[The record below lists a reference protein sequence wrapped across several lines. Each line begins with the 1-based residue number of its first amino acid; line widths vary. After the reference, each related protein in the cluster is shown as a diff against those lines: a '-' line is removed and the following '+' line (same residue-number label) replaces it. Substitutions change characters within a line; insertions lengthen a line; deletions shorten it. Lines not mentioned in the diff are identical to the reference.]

1 MRNLKKIVK
10 VSTAIGAAS
19 LAVTGTLC
27 QPVLAVCAE
36 AAEPDVKDTTNDEK
50 ELSCTE
56 TMQELLKVDVAEG
69 DESKYT
75 GVDLPDGRHIYGDG
89 GKYFVSAGGKMTA
102 LPVVEG
108 TLNFNDIKYVKKAD
122 SLIEDVYTTDEG
134 SKVSVG
140 KCEAKNAL
148 VVDGRVIKNAISDDG
163 LLRLDKVAK
172 AIGFELEGNTLKLG
186 NKIKIVVKGRY
197 VKVSGDG
204 VESKREKLYEIRES
218 GGDVYVSDDFFRV
231 VFGVEAIDFRN
242 NLYISGNDLMP
253 RYYVLSKNVKL
264 SAESEKSKLAS
275 IFKKGKKKNP
285 KKEVKNLV
293 NYEFGVTKDLKDS
306 RLYMIP
312 NYAVYENGYVIPA
325 ENRAPSNGDGGCEV
339 CDLCNPFIKGSFNFK
354 LAPVTKS
361 DSRGV
366 LRTGYF
372 IGDRV
377 VLDINDKGINGSP
390 TFYVDGYRTWYTY
403 NRVAADYWL
412 AAPFWNKCEQ
422 DSSMICYD
430 AIIDF
435 ANKIYQKLPGE
446 NLGVVAEKIKPFLST
461 RDGERLDSDGEG
473 FDAIVILEFKVREMG
488 YDYDEWFLIPFFDGL
503 TKDNYETTIY
513 GMNASED
520 MKDDL
525 NDFYVDNYL

>member
-1 MRNLKKIVK
+1 MNLKRLLKA
-10 VSTAIGAAS
+10 STAIGAAFLS
-19 LAVTGTLC
+19 FTGLFS
-27 QPVLAVCAE
+27 QPIQ
-36 AAEPDVKDTTNDEK
+36 AANNEPYVKDTTNDEK
-50 ELSCTE
+50 ELSCHE

-75 GVDLPDGRHIYGDG
+75 GVDLPDGRHIYGEG

-102 LPVVEG
+102 LPAVEG

-122 SLIEDVYTTDEG
+122 SLIEDVYTTDES
-134 SKVSVG
+134 SKVYVG
-140 KCEAKNAL
+140 ECEAKNAL

-163 LLRLDKVAK
+163 LLRLDKIAK

-204 VESKREKLYEIRES
+204 IESKREKLYEIREFDE
-218 GGDVYVSDDFFRV
+218 DVYVSDDFFEK
-231 VFGVEAIDFRN
+231 VFGVEVIDFRN
-242 NLYISGNDLMP
+242 NLYVLGNDLMP

-285 KKEVKNLV
+285 KKDKQEAKKNLI

-306 RLYMIP
+306 RLYMKP
-312 NYAVYENGYVIPA
+312 SSAVYRNGYVIP
-325 ENRAPSNGDGGCEV
+325 EGNRATYTGEGSPIRDLYNPS
-339 CDLCNPFIKGSFNFK
+339 ISFEESSFSFK
-354 LAPVTKS
+354 LSPVTKP

-377 VLDINDKGINGSP
+377 VLDIKDTGINGSP

-403 NRVAADYWL
+403 NRVATDYWINASL
-412 AAPFWNKCEQ
+412 WNECKQ
-422 DSSMICYD
+422 DNSMICYD

-435 ANKIYQKLPGE
+435 ANNTYKKLPSE
-446 NLGVVAEKIKPFLST
+446 NLGVVAEKIKPLLST

-473 FDAIVILEFKVREMG
+473 FDAIVILEFKIREMG
-488 YDYDEWFLIPFFDGL
+488 YGYDKLLLVPLYDGL
-503 TKDNYETTIY
+503 KKATCKDAFR
-513 GMNASED
+513 GMGASED
-520 MKDDL
+520 MVSDL
-525 NDFYVDNYL
+525 YNELAW

>member
-36 AAEPDVKDTTNDEK
+36 AAEPNTKDTTNDEK
-50 ELSCTE
+50 ELSCHE

-75 GVDLPDGRHIYGDG
+75 GVDLPDGRHIYGGG

-102 LPVVEG
+102 LPAVEG

-134 SKVSVG
+134 SKVHVG

-148 VVDGRVIKNAISDDG
+148 VVDGRVIKNAIADDG
-163 LLRLDKVAK
+163 LLRLDKIAK

-186 NKIKIVVKGRY
+186 NKIKISVLGKHVM
-197 VKVSGDG
+197 VSGDG
-204 VESKREKLYEIRES
+204 VNSKKEKLDEIRKS
-218 GGDVYVSDDFFRV
+218 DGNVYVSEDFFEV
-231 VFGVEAIDFRN
+231 VFGVKAMSNGD

-285 KKEVKNLV
+285 KKEAKKNLI
-293 NYEFGVTKDLKDS
+293 NYEFGVTKDIKDPS
-306 RLYMIP
+306 LYMKP
-312 NYAVYENGYVIPA
+312 SSAVYENGYVIPKKD
-325 ENRAPSNGDGGCEV
+325 RAPYNGEGTIVRDSY
-339 CDLCNPFIKGSFNFK
+339 NPSISFEESSFSFK
-354 LAPVTKS
+354 LDPMTKP

-377 VLDINDKGINGSP
+377 MLDINDKGVDGSP
-390 TFYVDGYRTWYTY
+390 TFYVDGYRTWYRY
-403 NRVAADYWL
+403 NRVATDFWIN
-412 AAPFWNKCEQ
+412 APLWNRCEQ
-422 DSSMICYD
+422 DSSMICYNS
-430 AIIDF
+430 IIDF
-435 ANKIYQKLPGE
+435 ANKIYKKLPAE
-446 NLGVVAEKIKPFLST
+446 NLGVVAEKIKPLLST
-461 RDGERLDSDGEG
+461 KDGEG
-473 FDAIVILEFKVREMG
+473 LDRDGDEARAIDILKDKIREMG
-488 YDYDEWFLIPFFDGL
+488 YDYDELLLMPLYDGQ
-503 TKDNYETTIY
+503 TRDTIEDTLEKM
-513 GMNASED
+513 GASDD
-520 MKDDL
+520 MRVDL
-525 NDFYVDNYL
+525 FNMMGW